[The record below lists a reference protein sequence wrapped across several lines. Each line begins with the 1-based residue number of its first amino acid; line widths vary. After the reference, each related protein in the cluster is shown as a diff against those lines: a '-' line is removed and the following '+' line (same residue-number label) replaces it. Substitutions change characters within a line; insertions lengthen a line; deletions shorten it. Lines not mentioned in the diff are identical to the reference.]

1 MTKMGEPS
9 EPIEEPKTVK
19 ISPLEIDA
27 SLYTVPTLDDLQG
40 VDQSKLGPR
49 LYPGGESEALKRLAA
64 KLANE
69 NWVATF
75 EKPDTSPNSIEPSTT
90 VLSPYLKFGCLSP
103 KLFYKRLREI
113 YRKRSNYSKP
123 PVSLHGQLIWREF
136 FNFCGAYTPN
146 FDRIEGNPICRK
158 IKWDDNEEYLRLG
171 VIFVILILSFF
182 SNYLKLKF
190 KVHGAKVV
198 LDFHS
203 LMLS

>member
-19 ISPLEIDA
+19 ISPLDIDA
-27 SLYTVPTLDDLQG
+27 NLYTVPTLDDLQS

-64 KLANE
+64 KLVNE

-136 FNFCGAYTPN
+136 FYFCGAYTPN

-158 IKWDDNEEYLRLG
+158 IKWDNNEEYLRLG
-171 VIFVILILSFF
+171 GIF
-182 SNYLKLKF
+182 
-190 KVHGAKVV
+190 
-198 LDFHS
+198 
-203 LMLS
+203 